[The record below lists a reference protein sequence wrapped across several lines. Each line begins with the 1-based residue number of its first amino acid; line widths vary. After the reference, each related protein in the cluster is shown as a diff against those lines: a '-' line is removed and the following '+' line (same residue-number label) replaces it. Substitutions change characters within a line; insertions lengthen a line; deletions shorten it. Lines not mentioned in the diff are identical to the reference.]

1 MPRMPLIVL
10 VLLAV
15 PVAAFGHGLGSD
27 QAPPISFEG
36 MDVTIRTELTPS
48 DITAG
53 QFDDANIGIRFFDE
67 RTDANLRDVTYRVEI
82 YRSQD
87 LLARDLFYD
96 TDGELNVEIR
106 PVDCSEDPL
115 WRCTET
121 YGETHPIAGALFARG
136 EGRPIIEGPIFD
148 KGGLY
153 NIRVD
158 IEGASSPRTLVSDP
172 LSFETFVSVAQD
184 HDFIIQTADAQE
196 VPVTVKT
203 YYDDVTSLEYSD
215 TDDSITFEMPFD
227 WNPDYISQVQVV
239 HEEIRIPK
247 DFAPYAP
254 DSSFDGY
261 VNGVKVANRALLLDP
276 YSSEEKSIL
285 HFLVTN
291 SELER
296 INEVLGEANHTSD
309 LMTFRLV
316 PNQSAGLDTAEF
328 YLVDVQTGE
337 RAGSNVSMSWDGK
350 ESGPTPV
357 NITFRDDAGD
367 LIRDVKYAYF
377 LIDPSGQT
385 VQSGGDDPQDPG
397 IEAVEGIDVLRLD
410 IPPSQPYRL
419 DVWLLGQGLDLDQA
433 NAGIGSALIE
443 VGPAGVSL
451 PGWIKVNAGLWA
463 SGDVGD
469 DTFVNALQYLMQE
482 DVISIPAGTQA
493 AGTPPGQIP
502 SWIKTNAGLWADDQ
516 IDDAT
521 FSNGLQWLVANG
533 IIDAS

>member
-1 MPRMPLIVL
+1 MLL
-10 VLLAV
+10 FALLLA
-15 PVAAFGHGLGSD
+15 AAPAAVYGHGLGAD
-27 QAPPISFEG
+27 QAPPLSFAG

-96 TDGELNVEIR
+96 TDGELDVEIR
-106 PVDCSEDPL
+106 PISCSQDPP
-115 WRCTET
+115 WQCTKT

-158 IEGASSPRTLVSDP
+158 IEGASSPKTLVSEP

-184 HDFIIQTADAQE
+184 HDFLIQTADAQE

-203 YYDDVTSLEYSD
+203 YYDDVTTLEYSD
-215 TDDSITFEMPFD
+215 ADDSITFEMPFD
-227 WNPDYISQVQVV
+227 WDPGYVSQVQVV

-254 DSSFDGY
+254 GSSFDGY

-276 YSSEEKSIL
+276 YSSEDQSIL
-285 HFLVTN
+285 HFLVAN

-296 INEVLGEANHTSD
+296 INGILGEANQRSD
-309 LMTFRLV
+309 KMTFRLV
-316 PNQSAGLDTAEF
+316 PQPDAGLNSAEF

-337 RAGSNVSMSWDGK
+337 RAGSNVGVSWDGE

-357 NITFRDDAGD
+357 SIAFRDDSGG

-377 LIDPSGQT
+377 LIDPDGNT
-385 VQSGGDDPQDPG
+385 VQSGGDDPGDPG
-397 IEAVEGIDVLRLD
+397 IEAIEGLDVQRLD
-410 IPPSQPYRL
+410 IPPGEPYRL

-443 VGPAGVSL
+443 VGPRGVSL
-451 PGWIKVNAGLWA
+451 
-463 SGDVGD
+463 
-469 DTFVNALQYLMQE
+469 
-482 DVISIPAGTQA
+482 
-493 AGTPPGQIP
+493 P
-502 SWIKTNAGLWADDQ
+502 SWIKTNAGLWASGQVGDETFVGALQYLMREGIISIPPGQQSGAAPADRVPPWIKANAGLWADGQ

-521 FSNGLQWLVANG
+521 FASGLQWLVANG
-533 IIDAS
+533 IIDAP

>member
-1 MPRMPLIVL
+1 MARIL
-10 VLLAV
+10 LLALL
-15 PVAAFGHGLGSD
+15 AAAAPAAAYGHGFGAD
-27 QAPPISFEG
+27 QAQPISFAG
-36 MDVTIRTELTPS
+36 MDVTIRTQLTPS

-106 PVDCSEDPL
+106 PASCSEDPP
-115 WRCTET
+115 WRCTKT

-158 IEGASSPRTLVSDP
+158 IEGASSPRTLVSEP

-184 HDFIIQTADAQE
+184 QQFLIQTAEAQE
-196 VPVTVKT
+196 VPVTIKT
-203 YYDDVTSLEYSD
+203 YYDDITTLEYSD
-215 TDDSITFEMPFD
+215 ADDSITFEMPFD
-227 WNPDYISQVQVV
+227 WDPGYVSQVQVV
-239 HEEIRIPK
+239 HEEMRIPK
-247 DFAPYAP
+247 DFAPYASG
-254 DSSFDGY
+254 SSFDGY

-276 YSSEEKSIL
+276 YSSEDQNIL

-296 INEVLGEANHTSD
+296 INGILGEDNFGSD
-309 LMTFRLV
+309 AMTFRLV
-316 PNQSAGLDTAEF
+316 PQPDTGLNSAEF
-328 YLVDVQTGE
+328 YLVDVESGE
-337 RAGSNVSMSWDGK
+337 RAGSNVGVSWDGG

-357 NITFRDDAGD
+357 SIAFRDDAGQ
-367 LIRDVKYAYF
+367 LMRDVKYAYF
-377 LIDPSGQT
+377 LMDSSGET

-397 IEAVEGIDVLRLD
+397 IEAVEGLDVLQLD
-410 IPPSQPYRL
+410 VAPGQPHRL
-419 DVWLLGQGLDLDQA
+419 DVWLLGEGIELDQSR
-433 NAGIGSALIE
+433 AGIGSTLIE
-443 VGPAGVSL
+443 VGPSGVSL
-451 PGWIKVNAGLWA
+451 PG
-463 SGDVGD
+463 
-469 DTFVNALQYLMQE
+469 
-482 DVISIPAGTQA
+482 
-493 AGTPPGQIP
+493 
-502 SWIKTNAGLWADDQ
+502 WIKTNAGLWASGQVDDGTFVNAIQFLIREGVISIPPGAQEGGAPPGQIPSWIRANAGLWAGDQ

-521 FSNGLQWLVANG
+521 FAGGLQWLVANG
-533 IIDAS
+533 IIDVS

>member
-1 MPRMPLIVL
+1 MLFAL
-10 VLLAV
+10 LLA
-15 PVAAFGHGLGSD
+15 AAPALAYGHGLGAD
-27 QAPPISFEG
+27 QAPPITFEG

-106 PVDCSEDPL
+106 PVASCTQDPL
-115 WRCTET
+115 WQCTKT

-158 IEGASSPRTLVSDP
+158 IEGASSPRTLVSEP
-172 LSFETFVSVAQD
+172 LSFETFVSIAQD
-184 HDFIIQTADAQE
+184 QNFLIQTADAQE
-196 VPVTVKT
+196 VPVTIKT
-203 YYDDVTSLEYSD
+203 YYDDVTELEYSD

-227 WNPDYISQVQVV
+227 WDPGYISQVQVV

-254 DSSFDGY
+254 GSSFEGY
-261 VNGVKVANRALLLDP
+261 VNGVKVASRALLLDP
-276 YSSEEKSIL
+276 YSSDEQNIL

-296 INEVLGEANHTSD
+296 INGILGEENHASGA
-309 LMTFRLV
+309 MTFRLV
-316 PNQSAGLDTAEF
+316 PTSEAGLESAEF
-328 YLVDVQTGE
+328 YLVDVQSGE
-337 RAGSNVSMSWDGK
+337 RSGANVGLSWDGRAP
-350 ESGPTPV
+350 GPVPV
-357 NITFRDDAGD
+357 SISFRDDSGA
-367 LIRDVKYAYF
+367 LIRDAKYAYF
-377 LIDPSGQT
+377 LMDQGGQT
-385 VQSGGDDPQDPG
+385 VQSGGDDPADPG
-397 IEAVEGIDVLRLD
+397 IEAFEGIDVQRLEVR
-410 IPPSQPYRL
+410 PGQPYRL
-419 DVWLLGQGLDLDQA
+419 DVWLLGRGLDLDQA

-443 VGPAGVSL
+443 VGP
-451 PGWIKVNAGLWA
+451 P
-463 SGDVGD
+463 
-469 DTFVNALQYLMQE
+469 AL
-482 DVISIPAGTQA
+482 
-493 AGTPPGQIP
+493 P
-502 SWIKTNAGLWADDQ
+502 SWIKTNAGLWASGQIDDATFVGAIQYLMSEGIISVPPGSAPSGAADGIPGWVRSNAQLWASDQ

-521 FSNGLQWLVANG
+521 FAGGLQWMVSNG
-533 IIDAS
+533 IIDVS

>member
-1 MPRMPLIVL
+1 MILL
-10 VLLAV
+10 LLA
-15 PVAAFGHGLGSD
+15 AAPAAVYGHGLGSD

-36 MDVTIRTELTPS
+36 MDVTIRTEITPS

-53 QFDDANIGIRFFDE
+53 QFEDANIGIRFFDE

-96 TDGELNVEIR
+96 TDGELNVEVR
-106 PVDCSEDPL
+106 PVPSCSADAL
-115 WRCTET
+115 WKCTTT

-158 IEGASSPRTLVSDP
+158 IEGASSPRTLVSQP

-184 HDFIIQTADAQE
+184 QDFLIRTAEAQE

-215 TDDSITFEMPFD
+215 SDDSITFEMPFD
-227 WNPDYISQVQVV
+227 WDPEYISQVQVV
-239 HEEIRIPK
+239 HEEVRIPK

-254 DSSFDGY
+254 GSSFEGY
-261 VNGVKVANRALLLDP
+261 VNGVKVASRALLLDP
-276 YSSEEKSIL
+276 YSSDDANIL

-296 INEVLGEANHTSD
+296 INGILGPGNHASGS
-309 LMTFRLV
+309 MEFRLV
-316 PNQSAGLDTAEF
+316 PTPEAGLESAEF
-328 YLVDVQTGE
+328 YLVDVQSGE
-337 RAGSNVSMSWDGK
+337 RAGSNVSLSWDA
-350 ESGPTPV
+350 SAPSPV
-357 NITFRDDAGD
+357 PVSISFRDDAGS
-367 LIRDVKYAYF
+367 LIRDAKYAYF
-377 LIDPSGQT
+377 LMDRDGNT
-385 VQSGGDDPQDPG
+385 VQSGGDDPADPG
-397 IEAVEGIDVLRLD
+397 IEAVEGIDVQPLPIR
-410 IPPSQPYRL
+410 PGGPYRL

-433 NAGIGSALIE
+433 RAGIGSALLE
-443 VGPAGVSL
+443 AGPRAEQL
-451 PGWIKVNAGLWA
+451 PGWIKVNAGLWG
-463 SGDVGD
+463 SGQIGD
-469 DTFVNALQYLMQE
+469 ETFVSAIQYLMRE
-482 DVISIPAGTQA
+482 NIISV
-493 AGTPPGQIP
+493 PPGSAPASQAEAIP
-502 SWIKTNAGLWADDQ
+502 GWVRSNAQLWADGQ

-521 FSNGLQWLVANG
+521 FAAGLQWLVSNG